1 MTTSM
6 SEFNF
11 LEKWRGMLQEGGP
24 RQRLVEGHP
33 LKLYFGANAASKPIF
48 FLITKQRPDI
58 PLFSSVVSAERG
70 QRADGDWT
78 VVLTLQDQALE
89 APFMGMCSELTRL
102 AASGSDNEEALL
114 LFYSTLRQW
123 RKMLSTK
130 PTSKLSTD
138 QIRGLIAEIWFAIS
152 SLSNVLTPEEVVLSW
167 QGPFG
172 APQDFRLPNG
182 NLYEIKAI
190 HTNSRSIEISSPDQ
204 LDPVDG
210 SPLRLALI
218 TIEETELANTGT
230 VVSLSSVIQNFTELV
245 QFSAA
250 ALEALEVRLA
260 AAGFDQ
266 RDQDVNDKL
275 FAVTAIRIFEI
286 HEAFPK
292 VSRSNIPV
300 EVQKLVYT
308 LSTSGFIDDY
318 LRDPI
323 DVLGGANGFN

>member
-6 SEFNF
+6 NDFNF
-11 LEKWRGMLQEGGP
+11 LEKWRGILEEGGP

-33 LKLYFGANAASKPIF
+33 LKLYFGANATSKPIF

-70 QRADGDWT
+70 QRSDGDWT
-78 VVLTLQDQALE
+78 VVLTLQDLALE

-102 AASGSDNEEALL
+102 SASGTDNDEALL

-130 PTSKLSTD
+130 PTSKLSTE
-138 QIRGLIAEIWFAIS
+138 QVRGLIAEIWFATS
-152 SLSNVLTPEEVVLSW
+152 SLANVLTPEEVVLSW

-182 NLYEIKAI
+182 NLYEIKAV
-190 HTNSRSIEISSPDQ
+190 HTNSRSIDISSPDQ
-204 LDPVDG
+204 LDPIDG

-230 VVSLSSVIQNFTELV
+230 IVSLSSVIHNFTEMV
-245 QFSAA
+245 QFSAT

-260 AAGFDQ
+260 TAGYDQ
-266 RDQDVNDKL
+266 RDQDINDKL
-275 FAVTAIRIFEI
+275 FAATDLKIFEI
-286 HEAFPK
+286 HEDFPK

-318 LRDPI
+318 VKDPI
-323 DVLGGANGFN
+323 NVLGGTNGFI